1 MASASTALTVINQ
14 IGPEIG
20 HILSGLGERV
30 RVVAQSRDVS
40 EPWNTGE
47 ADILLTGPSAAWR
60 NAPEA
65 PPVGWNPSLRW
76 VQIAS
81 AGVDGFPEWLLQGR
95 DITTGRGNAAGPIA
109 EYVLLALLAQTKRF
123 ETFKPSSPEEWGQQA
138 SVVKHSAPL
147 GSLAG
152 QALGLAGYGAIGQE
166 IARLARSFGMTVLVW
181 RRSAWKDGE
190 AVREGV
196 QPVSDLGTLF
206 ERADHLVLAL
216 PLTSETNS
224 IVSADILARAKP
236 GLHLVN
242 VARGKLIDEAALL
255 DSLNHGR
262 IAAATLD
269 VTAPEPPPA
278 GHPFYTHPKIRLTPH
293 ISWSGP
299 DVLASLGQ
307 RITRNFEN
315 FLQGRPLEARLD
327 LSRGY

>member
-1 MASASTALTVINQ
+1 MATASNVLTVINQ
-14 IGPEIG
+14 IGPEIS

-30 RVVAQSRDVS
+30 RVVAQSRDIS
-40 EPWNTGE
+40 EPWKTGE

-60 NAPEA
+60 NAPDT
-65 PPVGWNPSLRW
+65 PPVGWNSSLRW

-95 DITTGRGNAAGPIA
+95 EITTGRGNAAGPIA
-109 EYVLLALLAQTKRF
+109 EYVLLALLAQAKRF
-123 ETFKPSSPEEWGQQA
+123 ETFKPLSPEEWVQQA
-138 SVVKHSAPL
+138 SVVKHNAPL

-152 QALGLAGYGAIGQE
+152 QTLGLAGYGAIGQQ

-181 RRSAWKDGE
+181 RRSAWTDGE
-190 AVREGV
+190 VGRENV
-196 QPVSDLGTLF
+196 QPVADLGTLF
-206 ERADHLVLAL
+206 ERSDHLVLAL
-216 PLTSETNS
+216 PLTSETDR
-224 IVSADILARAKP
+224 IVGAAVLARAKP

-242 VARGKLIDEAALL
+242 VARGKLIDEASLL

>member
-60 NAPEA
+60 NAPA
-65 PPVGWNPSLRW
+65 VPPVGWNPALRW

-95 DITTGRGNAAGPIA
+95 EITTGRGNAAGPIA
-109 EYVLLALLAQTKRF
+109 EYVLLALLAQVKRF
-123 ETFKPSSPEEWGQQA
+123 ETFKPLSPEDWGQQA
-138 SVVKHSAPL
+138 SVVKYDAPL

-152 QALGLAGYGAIGQE
+152 QTLGLAGYGAIGQQ
-166 IARLARSFGMTVLVW
+166 IARLARSFGMSVLVW
-181 RRSAWKDGE
+181 RRSAWTDGE
-190 AVREGV
+190 VAREDV
-196 QPVSDLGTLF
+196 QPVADLGTLF
-206 ERADHLVLAL
+206 ECSDHLVLAL
-216 PLTSETNS
+216 PLTPETDR
-224 IVSADILARAKP
+224 VVGAEVLARAKP

-262 IAAATLD
+262 ITAATLD

>member
-1 MASASTALTVINQ
+1 MASASTVLTVINQ

-20 HILSGLGERV
+20 HILSGLGERIQ
-30 RVVAQSRDVS
+30 VVDQSRDVS

-47 ADILLTGPSAAWR
+47 ADILLTGPSVAWR

-65 PPVGWNPSLRW
+65 PPADWNPSLRW

-95 DITTGRGNAAGPIA
+95 EITTGRGNAARPIA
-109 EYVLLALLAQTKRF
+109 EYVFLALLAQTKRF
-123 ETFKPSSPEEWGQQA
+123 ETFKPSSPDDWVQQA
-138 SVVKHSAPL
+138 SAVKHDAPL

-152 QALGLAGYGAIGQE
+152 QTLGLAGYGAIGQE
-166 IARLARSFGMTVLVW
+166 IARLAQSFGMTVLVW
-181 RRSAWKDGE
+181 RRSAWAEGE
-190 AVREGV
+190 AVRERV

-206 ERADHLVLAL
+206 ERSDHLVLAL
-216 PLTSETNS
+216 PLTSETNR
-224 IVSADILARAKP
+224 IVGADVLARAKP

-242 VARGKLIDEAALL
+242 VARGKLIDETALL
-255 DSLNHGR
+255 GSLDHGR

-269 VTAPEPPPA
+269 VTWPEPPSA
-278 GHPFYTHPKIRLTPH
+278 GHPFYTHPRIRLTPH

-315 FLQGRPLEARLD
+315 FLHGRPLEARLD

>member
-1 MASASTALTVINQ
+1 MATASTALTVINQ

-65 PPVGWNPSLRW
+65 PPVGWNPALRW

-109 EYVLLALLAQTKRF
+109 EYVLLALLAQAKRF
-123 ETFKPSSPEEWGQQA
+123 ETFKPLSPEDWVQQA
-138 SVVKHSAPL
+138 SVVKHDAPL

-152 QALGLAGYGAIGQE
+152 QTLGLAGYGAIGQQ
-166 IARLARSFGMTVLVW
+166 IARLARSFGMSVLVW
-181 RRSAWKDGE
+181 RRSAWTDGE
-190 AVREGV
+190 VAREDV
-196 QPVSDLGTLF
+196 QPVADLGTLF
-206 ERADHLVLAL
+206 ERSDHLVLAL
-216 PLTSETNS
+216 PLTPETDR
-224 IVSADILARAKP
+224 IVGAAVLARAKP

-278 GHPFYTHPKIRLTPH
+278 RHPFYTHPKIRLTPH

>member
-1 MASASTALTVINQ
+1 MRDASVPLTVINQ

-20 HILSGLGERV
+20 KLLTGLDHHV
-30 RVVAQSRDVS
+30 RVITQNRDVPD
-40 EPWNTGE
+40 PWNTGT
-47 ADILLTGPSAAWR
+47 ADILLTGPSVAWR
-60 NAPEA
+60 NAPA
-65 PPVGWNPSLRW
+65 SPPPSWNSSLRW

-81 AGVDGFPEWLLQGR
+81 AGIDGFPEWLLQGR
-95 DITTGRGNAAGPIA
+95 EITTGRGNAAGPIA
-109 EYVLLALLAQTKRF
+109 EYVLLALLAQAKRF
-123 ETFKPSSPEEWGQQA
+123 ETFKPLSPEDWGQQA
-138 SVVKHSAPL
+138 SVVKHETPL

-152 QALGLAGYGAIGQE
+152 RTLGLAGYGAIGQA
-166 IARLARSFGMTVLVW
+166 IARLARSFGMSVLVW
-181 RRSAWKDGE
+181 RRSAWTDGE
-190 AVREGV
+190 AVREDV
-196 QPVSDLGTLF
+196 QPVADLGTLF
-206 ERADHLVLAL
+206 ERSDHLVLAL
-216 PLTSETNS
+216 PLTSETDR
-224 IVSADILARAKP
+224 IVGAAVLARAKP

-255 DSLNHGR
+255 SSLDHGR
-262 IAAATLD
+262 VAAATLD

-327 LSRGY
+327 LIRGY

>member
-1 MASASTALTVINQ
+1 MATASNVLTVINQ
-14 IGPEIG
+14 IGPEIS

-30 RVVAQSRDVS
+30 RVVAQSRDIS
-40 EPWNTGE
+40 EPWKTGK

-60 NAPEA
+60 NAPDT
-65 PPVGWNPSLRW
+65 PPVGWNSSLRW

-95 DITTGRGNAAGPIA
+95 EITTGRGNAAGPIA
-109 EYVLLALLAQTKRF
+109 EYVLLALLARAKRF
-123 ETFKPSSPEEWGQQA
+123 ETFKPLSPEEWVQQA
-138 SVVKHSAPL
+138 SVVKHNAPL

-152 QALGLAGYGAIGQE
+152 QTLGLAGYGAIGQQ

-181 RRSAWKDGE
+181 RRSAWTDGE
-190 AVREGV
+190 VGRENV
-196 QPVSDLGTLF
+196 QPVADLGTLF
-206 ERADHLVLAL
+206 ERSDHLVLAL
-216 PLTSETNS
+216 PLTSETDR
-224 IVSADILARAKP
+224 IVGAAVLARAKP

-255 DSLNHGR
+255 GSLDHGR
-262 IAAATLD
+262 VAAATLD
-269 VTAPEPPPA
+269 VTATEPPPA

>member
-1 MASASTALTVINQ
+1 MSGALTVINQ

-20 HILSGLGERV
+20 HVLSGFGERI
-30 RVVAQSRDVS
+30 RVVAQNRDVS

-47 ADILLTGPSAAWR
+47 ADILLTGPSVAWR
-60 NAPEA
+60 NAPQT
-65 PPVGWNPSLRW
+65 PPAGWTSSLRW

-95 DITTGRGNAAGPIA
+95 EITTGRGNAAGPIA

-123 ETFKPSSPEEWGQQA
+123 ETFRPSSPEEWIQQA
-138 SVVKHSAPL
+138 SAVKNHAPL

-152 QALGLAGYGAIGQE
+152 QTLGLAGYGAIGQE
-166 IARLARSFGMTVLVW
+166 IARLARNFGMTVLAW
-181 RRSAWKDGE
+181 RRSAWTDEE
-190 AVREGV
+190 AVRDGV
-196 QPVSDLGTLF
+196 QPVADLGTLF
-206 ERADHLVLAL
+206 ERSDHLVLAL
-216 PLTSETNS
+216 PLTSETNA
-224 IVSADILARAKP
+224 IVGAEVLARAKP

-242 VARGKLIDEAALL
+242 VARGKLIDEVALL

-262 IAAATLD
+262 LAAATLD

-278 GHPFYTHPKIRLTPH
+278 GHPFYTHANIRLTPH

-299 DVLASLGQ
+299 DVLASLGA
-307 RITRNFEN
+307 RITRNVEN
-315 FLQGRPLEARLD
+315 FLHGRPLEARLD

>member
-1 MASASTALTVINQ
+1 MVNASSPLTVINQ

-20 HILSGLGERV
+20 NFLAGLGPRV
-30 RVVAQSRDVS
+30 QVVAQSRDVS
-40 EPWNTGE
+40 DPWNTGE
-47 ADILLTGPSAAWR
+47 ADVLLTGPSAAWR

-65 PPVGWNPSLRW
+65 PPVGWNSSLRW

-95 DITTGRGNAAGPIA
+95 EITTGRGNAAGPIA
-109 EYVLLALLAQTKRF
+109 EYVLLALLAQAKRF
-123 ETFKPSSPEEWGQQA
+123 ETFRPSSPETWFRQA
-138 SVVKHSAPL
+138 STVKHDAPL

-152 QALGLAGYGAIGQE
+152 QTLGLAGYGAIGQE
-166 IARLARSFGMTVLVW
+166 IARLARSFGMSVLVW
-181 RRSAWKDGE
+181 RRSAWTDGE
-190 AVREGV
+190 AAQEGV
-196 QPVSDLGTLF
+196 QPVADFGTLF
-206 ERADHLVLAL
+206 ERSDHLVLAL
-216 PLTSETNS
+216 PLTPETDR
-224 IVSADILARAKP
+224 IVRADVLARAKP

-255 DSLNHGR
+255 DSLDHGNV
-262 IAAATLD
+262 AAATLD
-269 VTAPEPPPA
+269 VTAPEPPAA

>member
-1 MASASTALTVINQ
+1 MATASNVLTVINQ
-14 IGPEIG
+14 IGPEIS

-30 RVVAQSRDVS
+30 QVVAQSRDIS

-60 NAPEA
+60 NAPDA
-65 PPVGWNPSLRW
+65 PPIGWNSSLRW

-95 DITTGRGNAAGPIA
+95 EITTGRGNAAGPIS
-109 EYVLLALLAQTKRF
+109 EYVLLALLAQAKRF
-123 ETFKPSSPEEWGQQA
+123 ETFKPLSPEEWVQQA
-138 SVVKHSAPL
+138 SVVKHNAPL

-152 QALGLAGYGAIGQE
+152 QTLGLAGYGAIGQQ

-181 RRSAWKDGE
+181 RRSAWTDGE
-190 AVREGV
+190 VGRENV
-196 QPVSDLGTLF
+196 QPVADLGTLF
-206 ERADHLVLAL
+206 ERSDHLVLAL
-216 PLTSETNS
+216 PLTSETDR
-224 IVSADILARAKP
+224 IVGAAVLARAKP

-255 DSLNHGR
+255 GSLDHGR
-262 IAAATLD
+262 VAAATLD
-269 VTAPEPPPA
+269 VTAPEPPPV

>member
-1 MASASTALTVINQ
+1 MATASNVLTVINQ

-65 PPVGWNPSLRW
+65 PPVGWNPALRW

-95 DITTGRGNAAGPIA
+95 EITTGRGNAAGPIA
-109 EYVLLALLAQTKRF
+109 EYVLLALLAQAKRF
-123 ETFKPSSPEEWGQQA
+123 ETFKPLSPEDWVQQA
-138 SVVKHSAPL
+138 SVVKHDAPL

-152 QALGLAGYGAIGQE
+152 QTLGLAGYGAIGQQ
-166 IARLARSFGMTVLVW
+166 IARLARSFGMSVLVW
-181 RRSAWKDGE
+181 RRSAWTDGE
-190 AVREGV
+190 VAREDV
-196 QPVSDLGTLF
+196 QPVDDLGTLF
-206 ERADHLVLAL
+206 ERSDHLVLAL
-216 PLTSETNS
+216 PLTAETDR
-224 IVSADILARAKP
+224 IVEAAVLARAKP

-299 DVLASLGQ
+299 DVLASLAQ

>member
-1 MASASTALTVINQ
+1 MATASNVLTVINQ
-14 IGPEIG
+14 IGPEIS

-30 RVVAQSRDVS
+30 RVVVQSRDIS
-40 EPWNTGE
+40 EPWKTGE

-60 NAPEA
+60 NAPDT
-65 PPVGWNPSLRW
+65 PPVGWNSSLRW

-95 DITTGRGNAAGPIA
+95 EITTGRGNAAGPIA
-109 EYVLLALLAQTKRF
+109 EYVLLALLAQVKRF
-123 ETFKPSSPEEWGQQA
+123 ETFKPLSPMDWVQQA
-138 SVVKHSAPL
+138 SVVKHNAPL

-152 QALGLAGYGAIGQE
+152 QTLGLAGYGAIGQQ

-181 RRSAWKDGE
+181 RRSAWTDGE
-190 AVREGV
+190 VSRENV
-196 QPVSDLGTLF
+196 QPVADLGTLF
-206 ERADHLVLAL
+206 EGSDHLVLAL
-216 PLTSETNS
+216 PLTSETDR
-224 IVSADILARAKP
+224 IVGAAVLARAKP

-242 VARGKLIDEAALL
+242 VARGKMIDEAALL
-255 DSLNHGR
+255 DSLNYGR

>member
-1 MASASTALTVINQ
+1 MATASNVLTVINQ
-14 IGPEIG
+14 IGPEIS

-30 RVVAQSRDVS
+30 RVVAQSRDIS
-40 EPWNTGE
+40 EPWKTGE

-60 NAPEA
+60 NAPEV
-65 PPVGWNPSLRW
+65 PPVGWNPALRW

-95 DITTGRGNAAGPIA
+95 EITTGRGNAAGPIA
-109 EYVLLALLAQTKRF
+109 EYVLLALLAQAKRF
-123 ETFKPSSPEEWGQQA
+123 ETFKPLSPEEWVQQA
-138 SVVKHSAPL
+138 SVVKHDAPL

-152 QALGLAGYGAIGQE
+152 QTLGLAGYGAIGQQ

-181 RRSAWKDGE
+181 RRSAWTDGE
-190 AVREGV
+190 VGRENV
-196 QPVSDLGTLF
+196 QPVADLGTLF
-206 ERADHLVLAL
+206 ERSDHLVLAL
-216 PLTSETNS
+216 PLTSETDR
-224 IVSADILARAKP
+224 IVGAAVLARAKP

-255 DSLNHGR
+255 GSLDHGR
-262 IAAATLD
+262 VAAATLD